1 MTPKQYYSF
10 NKSNLIHP
18 LATPFFVLAETLV
31 SALGANRL
39 IVLYAH
45 LYPDQYGNINQ
56 DLIKKNLQYLVQACN
71 VLPLREAM
79 DRLEKNQ
86 ALPRRA
92 IAILVDDATK
102 AFGQV
107 GRKLLKEVELPYT
120 LAIIPGLI
128 ENSGKENQIARLM
141 RLAGH

>member
-45 LYPDQYGNINQ
+45 LYPDQDGNINQ
-56 DLIKKNLQYLVQACN
+56 DLIKKNLQYLVQA
-71 VLPLREAM
+71 
-79 DRLEKNQ
+79 
-86 ALPRRA
+86 
-92 IAILVDDATK
+92 
-102 AFGQV
+102 
-107 GRKLLKEVELPYT
+107 
-120 LAIIPGLI
+120 
-128 ENSGKENQIARLM
+128 
-141 RLAGH
+141 